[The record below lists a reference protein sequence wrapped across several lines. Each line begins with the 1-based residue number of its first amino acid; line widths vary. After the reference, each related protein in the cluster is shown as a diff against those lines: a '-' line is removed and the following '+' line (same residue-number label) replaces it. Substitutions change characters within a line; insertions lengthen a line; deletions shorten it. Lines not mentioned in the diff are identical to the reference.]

1 MKTPYLFILTLM
13 LCIFSTYSFSHQIS
27 TSYITLNSKNDND
40 TNKSQYTGTWQI
52 NIADLEHTVPLDL
65 DKNGQISWAEI
76 KAKRS
81 SINNFITESLNITQ
95 SAQICP
101 LKSEGIYQLDNHF
114 NQPYLVIPLQFSCDD
129 NEAITLSYSAFFK
142 TDANHKSIVNINGV
156 SRVFNINEAQQTF
169 SFEQTS
175 YLSTFNQYV
184 YQGVLHI
191 WIGIDHILFL
201 IALLLTCVL
210 KRSNKAWQG
219 ISSKKHII
227 KHTAWIVTA
236 FTLAHSITLTATA
249 MNLVSPNSR
258 WVELGIAIS
267 VLFAALNNVW
277 PLVLR
282 LGWLTFAFGLLHGMG
297 FASVLGELGLS
308 SDYQL
313 LSILAFNLGV
323 EIGQLSILLIAL
335 PILIYVRHYTWY
347 KKWLMPMGS
356 VAIAIVALQWSIER
370 F

>member
-1 MKTPYLFILTLM
+1 MKTFCVFILTLATS
-13 LCIFSTYSFSHQIS
+13 LVATNSFAHQLSTG
-27 TSYITLNSKNDND
+27 YITLNN
-40 TNKSQYTGTWQI
+40 TAASQNQYSGQWQV
-52 NIADLEHTVPLDL
+52 NITDLEQVVAFDINN
-65 DKNGQISWAEI
+65 DKQITWAEI

-81 SINNFITESLNITQ
+81 SINSFVYANLQLIQQQQACTLSTQ
-95 SAQICP
+95 GA
-101 LKSEGIYQLDNHF
+101 YQLDSHF
-114 NQPYLVIPLQFSCDD
+114 NQPYLVIPLLFSCADQT
-129 NEAITLSYSAFFK
+129 ETSLHYSAFFN
-142 TDANHKSIVNINGV
+142 TDGNHKAIVNINNL
-156 SRVFNINEAQQTF
+156 SRVFSAANAKQTF
-169 SFEQTS
+169 NFSQSS

-184 YQGVLHI
+184 YQGILHI

-210 KRSNKAWQG
+210 TRTEKQWQG
-219 ISSKKHII
+219 ISSKKQII

-258 WVELGIAIS
+258 WVELGIALS

-282 LGWLTFAFGLLHGMG
+282 LGWVTFAFGLLHGMG

-313 LSILAFNLGV
+313 LSIVAFNLGV

-335 PILIYVRHYTWY
+335 PVLISIRGYQWY
-347 KKWLMPMGS
+347 KKWLMPVGS
-356 VAIAIVALQWSIER
+356 FAIALIALQWSIER